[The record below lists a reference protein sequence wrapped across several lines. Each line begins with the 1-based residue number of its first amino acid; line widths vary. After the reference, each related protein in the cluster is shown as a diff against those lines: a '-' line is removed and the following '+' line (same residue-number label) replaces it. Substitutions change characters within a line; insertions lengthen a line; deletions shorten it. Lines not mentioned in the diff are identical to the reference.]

1 MYLSIVRKL
10 AKTSSSQGLIKM
22 TTLGFFL
29 FSKGVVLILPNIGFL
44 IHLEQN
50 LLREN
55 YISS

>member
-1 MYLSIVRKL
+1 
-10 AKTSSSQGLIKM
+10 LIKM